1 MVKLS
6 WADHLRMEAKKQ
18 KKSTL
23 INPKAIDF
31 YDTDMQE
38 KANDNSNS
46 EAEIQKPENKHGDED
61 HKLDFHEQYYSWM

>member
-1 MVKLS
+1 MVMVKLS

-23 INPKAIDF
+23 INPKSVDF
-31 YDTDMQE
+31 YENDMLE

-46 EAEIQKPENKHGDED
+46 EVEIPRPEDKRDDED
-61 HKLDFHEQYYSWM
+61 HKFDFHEQYFS